1 MKNKTSKSFTED
13 YLTFIENLISKSI
26 TKVILTN
33 DEGVE
38 YEITEFIENSNG
50 YLEYNVPSSVGN
62 FSNVKIYTN
71 DTLIEN
77 YDVLWI
83 SNGEDAQIYHKI
95 NLIERVE

>member
-38 YEITEFIENSNG
+38 HEITEFIENSNG
-50 YLEYNVPSSVGN
+50 YLEYSVPSSMGN
-62 FSNVKIYTN
+62 FSNVKIYAN
-71 DTLIEN
+71 DVLIEN
-77 YDVLWI
+77 YDTIWI
-83 SNGEDAQIYHKI
+83 GNGEGAQIYHQI
-95 NLIERVE
+95 NLIERVD